1 MLLIID
7 CKYKILG
14 RKVMGIPEGMRLT
27 IGMEESDGFIPSEL
41 SSQNFLEEEGD
52 LMIRVKEPPAGPVS
66 CVGSYISL
74 KSCAGSLYHQ
84 RVVQAV
90 YFINLIKELCGQFIS
105 LKSCVGSLF
114 H

>member
-1 MLLIID
+1 
-7 CKYKILG
+7 
-14 RKVMGIPEGMRLT
+14 MGIPEGMRLT

-74 KSCAGSLYHQ
+74 KSCAGSYISLKSCAGSLYHQ

-90 YFINLIKELCGQFIS
+90 YIIKELCGQFIS

>member
-27 IGMEESDGFIPSEL
+27 TGMEESDGFIPSEL

-66 CVGSYISL
+66 C
-74 KSCAGSLYHQ
+74 AGSLYHQ
-84 RVVQAV
+84 RVVPAV
-90 YFINLIKELCGQFIS
+90 YIIKELCRQFIS
-105 LKSCVGSLF
+105 SKSCAGSLY

>member
-66 CVGSYISL
+66 CAGSYISL

-90 YFINLIKELCGQFIS
+90 YFIKELCGQFIS